1 MRIIVADDSVLFRE
15 GLVRVLEGAGFEVVG
30 QASNIDE
37 LDGLMA
43 SADASL
49 VILDIRMPPT
59 QTDEG
64 LVAAKRIRRQH
75 PEIGVLMLS
84 QYVES
89 HHALDLLSQSP
100 DHVGYLLKDRFADL
114 GEFVDAVRRVGNGG
128 SAIDPLVVS
137 QLLGRKRSHDLI
149 EGLTSRERSV
159 LALMAEGRS
168 NDAIASDLKISAKTL
183 EAHIGTIYSKL
194 GLEPAVSDHRRV
206 LAVLDYLRS
215 V

>member
-1 MRIIVADDSVLFRE
+1 MRVIVADDSVLFRE
-15 GLVRVLEGAGFEVVG
+15 GLVRVLERADFEVVG
-30 QASNIDE
+30 QASSADE
-37 LDGLMA
+37 LERILA
-43 SADASL
+43 HEDAAV

-75 PEIGVLMLS
+75 PEMGVLLLS

-100 DHVGYLLKDRFADL
+100 DRVGYLLKDRVGDL
-114 GEFVDAVRRVGNGG
+114 GEFLDAVRRVGNGG
-128 SAIDPLVVS
+128 SAVDPLVVS
-137 QLLGRKRSHDLI
+137 QLLGRKRSRDLI
-149 EGLTSRERSV
+149 EDLTDRERSV

-168 NDAIASDLKISAKTL
+168 NDAIASTLKISPKTL

-194 GLEPAVSDHRRV
+194 ELEPAGADHRRV
-206 LAVLDYLRS
+206 LAVLNYLRS
-215 V
+215 S